1 MTEKLTKKQEEVL
14 TFIKKFVVSHGYPP
28 SVREICKGMDLSSPA
43 TVHTHLKQLE
53 MKGIIRKENS
63 KFRTLEL
70 LVDNEYMEKD
80 EELVKVPLL
89 GKISCGNPIEAI
101 EQPNEFFTIPATL
114 IPAKESVFT
123 LKCSGDSMINVGIY
137 DGDYVIVQKQKVA
150 RNGDIVVALT
160 EENEVTLKTFYKEKD
175 YIRLQ
180 PENDTLSPIIVNN
193 CTILGKAIGL
203 YRKFLKNNLFHTK

>member
-53 MKGIIRKENS
+53 LKGIIRKENS

-70 LVDNEYMEKD
+70 LVDNEYEEKD

-101 EQPNEFFTIPATL
+101 EQPNEFFTIPASL
-114 IPAKESVFT
+114 IPAKESIFT

-175 YIRLQ
+175 HIRLQ
-180 PENDTLSPIIVNN
+180 PENDSLSPIIVSN

-203 YRKFLKNNLFHTK
+203 YRKF

>member
-28 SVREICKGMDLSSPA
+28 SVREICKGMNLSSPA

-53 MKGIIRKENS
+53 NKGMIRKENS
-63 KFRTLEL
+63 KFRALEI
-70 LVDNEYMEKD
+70 LVDNEYEEKN

-101 EQPNEFFTIPATL
+101 EQPNEFFTIPAAL
-114 IPAKESVFT
+114 IPAKESIFT
-123 LKCSGDSMINVGIY
+123 LKCEGDSMINVGIY
-137 DGDYVIVQKQKVA
+137 DGDYVIVQKQRVA

-160 EENEVTLKTFYKEKD
+160 DENEVTLKTFFKEANH
-175 YIRLQ
+175 IRLQ
-180 PENDTLSPIIVNN
+180 PENDSLSPIILNN

-203 YRKFLKNNLFHTK
+203 YRKF

>member
-1 MTEKLTKKQEEVL
+1 MIEKLTKKQEEVL
-14 TFIKKFVVSHGYPP
+14 VYIKKFVVAHGYPP
-28 SVREICKGMDLSSPA
+28 SVREICKGMNLSSPA

-70 LVDNEYMEKD
+70 LVDNEYDEKD

-89 GKISCGNPIEAI
+89 GKVSCGNPIEAI

-175 YIRLQ
+175 HIRLQ
-180 PENDTLSPIIVNN
+180 PENDSLSPIIVQN

-203 YRKFLKNNLFHTK
+203 YRKF